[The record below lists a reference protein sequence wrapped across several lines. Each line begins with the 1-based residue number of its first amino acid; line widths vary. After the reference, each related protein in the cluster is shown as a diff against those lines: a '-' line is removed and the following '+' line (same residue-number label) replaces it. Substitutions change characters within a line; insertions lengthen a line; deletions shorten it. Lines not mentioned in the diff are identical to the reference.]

1 MKSFTE
7 RNPYIFGALLVA
19 LLLLMSSAAVLLNGG
34 ILTSRYTIR
43 TLFAD
48 SAGITTSTKVRVAGI
63 VVGKVTHVRQSGD
76 KVEVDLGIDKGTKI
90 PEGTT
95 ASIIVETLLG
105 TKYVRLETPTSRAS
119 FDHLLRDGDTI
130 SDTSTPVQ
138 VLDLQNTGTKLLNET
153 DAKSLNDLM
162 SELSAATQG
171 QNQNLEQILTGLNR
185 LSTAVNQRETQ
196 ARGLID
202 SAQTLSDALASHDQ
216 DLVGAVDNLNV
227 VVANLVQRRAE
238 LSQLLSSTA
247 SAAKQLA
254 QLIAT
259 NRPDLDATL
268 DELHQDLQILSRH
281 QLDLAQSLSLLGAAI
296 QGFSSIAYAGPN
308 QVAVPWGNIF
318 AELLGP
324 VDQDAL
330 YGRCGAVDTL
340 LTAAFGP
347 DVQIGPDGKPVL
359 GPDGKPVQVP
369 CSQSP
374 QGPVAGVQSGQADG
388 GAVAATGD
396 LQAASVQPG
405 GVDGLALL
413 LKPVLAS

>member
-1 MKSFTE
+1 VKAFTE
-7 RNPYIFGALLVA
+7 RNPYYFGVFLVV
-19 LLLLMSSAAVLLNGG
+19 LLLLMSGSAVLLNGG
-34 ILTSRYTIR
+34 ILKNRYTIH

-48 SAGITTSTKVRVAGI
+48 SAGITTSTKVRLAGI
-63 VVGKVTHVRQSGD
+63 VVGEVTHIRQSGD

-90 PEGTT
+90 PQGTR

-105 TKYVRLETPTSRAS
+105 TKYVRLETPTSAAS
-119 FDHLLRDGDTI
+119 FQHLLGSGDTI

-138 VLDLQNTGTKLLNET
+138 VLDVQNTGTKLLNDT
-153 DAKSLNDLM
+153 DATSLNDLM
-162 SELSAATQG
+162 AELSAATKG
-171 QNQNLEQILTGLNR
+171 QNQNLQQILSGLNR
-185 LSTAVNQRETQ
+185 LSSVVNQRETQ
-196 ARGLID
+196 ARSLID
-202 SAQTLSDALASHDQ
+202 SAQTLSDALANHDQ
-216 DLVGAVDNLNV
+216 DLVGAIDNLNV

-247 SAAKQLA
+247 AASKQLA
-254 QLIAT
+254 QLIAK
-259 NRPDLDATL
+259 NRPGLDATL

-296 QGFSSIAYAGPN
+296 QGFSSIAYAGPD
-308 QVAVPWGNIF
+308 QVPVPWANIF

-347 DVQIGPDGKPVL
+347 DVEIGSDGKPVL

-369 CSQSP
+369 CEQSP
-374 QGPVAGVQSGQADG
+374 QGPIAGLQSGQSAG
-388 GAVAATGD
+388 GAVPAGSG
-396 LQAASVQPG
+396 LQTASVQPG
-405 GVDGLALL
+405 GADGLALL
-413 LKPVLAS
+413 LKPVLAP